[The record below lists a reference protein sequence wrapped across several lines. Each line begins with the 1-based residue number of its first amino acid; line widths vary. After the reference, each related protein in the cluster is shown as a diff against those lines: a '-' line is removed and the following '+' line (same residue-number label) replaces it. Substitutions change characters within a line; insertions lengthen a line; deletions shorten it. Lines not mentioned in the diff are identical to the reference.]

1 MHRIPSE
8 LSCLIISF
16 LIVFWLLLRAEVKLA
31 LASDLLGSLLVVT
44 PHSLLFLKLLEHQGL
59 LVAVDDL
66 I

>member
-1 MHRIPSE
+1 MFDF
-8 LSCLIISF
+8 IIS
-16 LIVFWLLLRAEVKLA
+16 LSNIWLLLCAEAQLA
-31 LASDLLGSLLVVT
+31 LASDLLGLLLDVA

>member
-1 MHRIPSE
+1 MFDF
-8 LSCLIISF
+8 IIS
-16 LIVFWLLLRAEVKLA
+16 LSNIWLLLLCAEAQLA
-31 LASDLLGSLLVVT
+31 LASDLLGLFLDVA